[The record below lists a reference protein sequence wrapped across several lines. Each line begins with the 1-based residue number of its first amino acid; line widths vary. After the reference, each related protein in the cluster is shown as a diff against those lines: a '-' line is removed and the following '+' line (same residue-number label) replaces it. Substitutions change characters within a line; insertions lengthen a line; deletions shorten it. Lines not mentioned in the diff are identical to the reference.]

1 MDKLNSR
8 QRLLRAIA
16 HQDVDYIPCSFM
28 SFSILRNR
36 HRQDLF
42 EAALAELEMGLDPML
57 FIPTLSRWQRRD
69 HPDLRGLPVRF
80 HPDVKTRTWRDGDLL
95 TGRLFKEYETPA
107 GILSTCV
114 RLSDDWPHGD
124 LIPFIDDYQIPRAD
138 KPLVT
143 SPKDLEALQYLL
155 IPPKDVD
162 IQAFEVE
169 ASIARSF
176 ADENGVLLAS
186 GWGVGMDMANWLCG
200 MENLMILMHE
210 QPQFVSQIL
219 EIIHQWNK
227 QRMKI
232 VLSADIDLYIRRAW
246 YEGCDF
252 VTPKFF
258 QHEVLPRLKAEVAL
272 THERGVKFGYICS
285 SGTKPMLDFYNEAG
299 IDVLIG
305 IDPIQGT
312 YTDMPLMKEKIGE
325 RVCLWGGV
333 SAAVTVERGSKA
345 EIRAAVR
352 QALETL
358 GPKGMILS
366 PVDNFT
372 VDEPSTWNNIDIFID
387 EWKAQR
393 NFRIA
398 NSRSLAKGLNP
409 DRPRI

>member
-1 MDKLNSR
+1 MYKLNSR

-28 SFSILRNR
+28 SFSILRNK
-36 HRQDLF
+36 HKQDLF
-42 EAALAELEMGLDPML
+42 ESALAELEMGLDPML

-80 HPDVKTRTWRDGDLL
+80 HPEVKTKTWQDGDLL

-107 GILSTCV
+107 GKLSTCV
-114 RLSDDWPHGD
+114 RLSDDWPHGEF
-124 LIPFIDDYQIPRAD
+124 IPFIDDYQIPRAD

-143 SPKDLEALQYLL
+143 SPKDLDALQYLL
-155 IPPKDVD
+155 IPPKEADV
-162 IQAFEVE
+162 QAFGVE

-176 ADENGVLLAS
+176 VDKNGVLLAG

-200 MENLMILMHE
+200 MENLMILMLE

-219 EIIHQWNK
+219 EIIHQWNM
-227 QRMKI
+227 QRMEI
-232 VLSADIDLYIRRAW
+232 ILSADIDLYIRRAW

-252 VTPKFF
+252 VIPKFF

-272 THERGVKFGYICS
+272 AHERGAKFGYICS

-299 IDVLIG
+299 FDVLIG

-333 SAAVTVERGSKA
+333 SAAVTVERGSEA

-352 QALETL
+352 QALESL
-358 GPKGMILS
+358 GPEGMILS

-372 VDEPSTWNNIDIFID
+372 IDEPSTWNNIDIFIN
-387 EWKAQR
+387 EWKSQR
-393 NFRIA
+393 EFHIS
-398 NSRSLAKGLNP
+398 NSRFLA
-409 DRPRI
+409 

>member
-1 MDKLNSR
+1 MDTLDSR

-28 SFSILRNR
+28 SFSILRNK
-36 HRQDLF
+36 HKQDRF
-42 EAALAELEMGLDPML
+42 TATKAELEMGLDPTL
-57 FIPTLSRWQRRD
+57 FIPTASRWQRRD

-80 HPDVKTRTWRDGDLL
+80 HPGVKTRTWREGDSL

-107 GILSTCV
+107 GKLSTSV
-114 RLSDDWPHGD
+114 RLSDDWPHGEF
-124 LIPFIDDYQIPRAD
+124 IPFIDDYQIPRAD

-155 IPPKDVD
+155 IPPLQADV
-162 IQAFEVE
+162 QAFGAE
-169 ASIARSF
+169 ASMARSF
-176 ADENGVLLAS
+176 VDENRVLLAG

-200 MENLMILMHE
+200 MENLMILMLE

-219 EIIHQWNK
+219 EMIHQWNMR
-227 QRMKI
+227 RMEI
-232 VLSADIDLYIRRAW
+232 VLSAGIDLYIRRAW

-252 VTPKFF
+252 VIPRFY
-258 QHEVLPRLKAEVAL
+258 QREALPRLKAEVAL
-272 THERGVKFGYICS
+272 VHERGVKFGYICS

-333 SAAVTVERGSKA
+333 SAAVTVERGSEA
-345 EIRAAVR
+345 EIRSAVR

-372 VDEPSTWNNIDIFID
+372 VDEPGTWNNIDIFIN
-387 EWKAQR
+387 EWKSQR
-393 NFRIA
+393 
-398 NSRSLAKGLNP
+398 
-409 DRPRI
+409 